1 MQYGFTCQVCGN
13 HGYPNTE
20 AFRKRCLQDCIE
32 KITLQ
37 SEVKER
43 KKERSERQN
52 EFLTTM
58 ESIGLNCN

>member
-43 KKERSERQN
+43 KKEVKDRMN
-52 EFLTTM
+52 F
-58 ESIGLNCN
+58 